1 MAPELV
7 FHPLGIA
14 IAAVFSVSMGTL
26 LWWMMHPPEPV
37 EREVAHAV
45 YSVSAVRRIL
55 VPVRGGAHNNRA
67 VELACRL
74 GEEQKA
80 EIVLGSVIEVPM
92 ALPLGTP
99 LPIEEAEARN
109 HLDAASDL
117 VRLHELTP
125 IPVLERDRDAGRG
138 MLRIARANDVD
149 LAVIGLNPRRVLAG
163 DPIGRTTETLLRQ
176 GGIEVIIDHA
186 PEA

>member
-1 MAPELV
+1 MGVELAL
-7 FHPLGIA
+7 HPLGIG
-14 IAAVFSVSMGTL
+14 IASVFAVSMGTL

-37 EREVAHAV
+37 EREVAHAL
-45 YSVSAVRRIL
+45 YSVNAVRRIL
-55 VPVRGGAHNNRA
+55 VPVRGEAHNSRA

-99 LPIEEAEARN
+99 LPIEEAEARQ
-109 HLDAASDL
+109 HLEAACEL
-117 VRLHELTP
+117 VRLHDLTP
-125 IPVLERDRDAGRG
+125 IAVLERDRDAGRG
-138 MLRIARANDVD
+138 MLRIARNNDAD
-149 LAVIGLNPRRVLAG
+149 LAVVGLNPRHVLSG
-163 DPIGRTTETLLRQ
+163 DPLGKATETLLRH

-186 PEA
+186 PQV

>member
-1 MAPELV
+1 MSGQ
-7 FHPLGIA
+7 FIFNPLGMV
-14 IAAVFSVSMGTL
+14 IAAGFALSLGGM
-26 LWWMMHPPEPV
+26 LWWMLHPPHPV
-37 EREVAHAV
+37 EREVAHAF
-45 YSVSAVRRIL
+45 YSVNAVRRIL

-74 GEEQKA
+74 GEDQKA
-80 EIVLGSVIEVPM
+80 EIVLAAVIEVPM

-99 LPIEEAEARN
+99 LPAEEEEARQ
-109 HLDAASDL
+109 HLEAASEL
-117 VRLHELTP
+117 VRIHELKP

-138 MLRIARANDVD
+138 MIRIARNNDAD
-149 LAVIGLNPRRVLAG
+149 LAVIGLNPRRVLTG
-163 DPIGRTTETLLRQ
+163 DPMGRATETLLRN